1 MMRLETIASDVVA
14 KLQVASP
21 EQQRAASL
29 IACQLALQVAPIEA
43 PVVSEALAQLN
54 QEGVLTQ
61 LRIAELNALAAK
73 LDSKY
78 FDLQDMAEEESPMK
92 NEALLFFSQARAV
105 SALSF
110 AGGKDAYI
118 AAMETIYE
126 ASMTVDDSRKICD
139 VVLSVL

>member
-1 MMRLETIASDVVA
+1 MMRLETIASDLVA

-21 EQQRAASL
+21 SQQRAASL
-29 IACQLALQVAPIEA
+29 IACQLALQLAPIEA
-43 PVVSEALAQLN
+43 AAVSEALAQLK

-78 FDLQDMAEEESPMK
+78 LDLQDMEEESPMK
-92 NEALLFFSQARAV
+92 NEALLLFSQARAV

-110 AGGKDAYI
+110 AGGKDAYT

-126 ASMTVDDSRKICD
+126 ASMTVDDSRRIFD